1 MIKIRSIIAVLITSS
16 LILILTPQVM
26 KAQDQAER
34 GFSFQTSHFPDFRV
48 DDSQFSP
55 GAAYSLQFSYHDVD
69 YSRMEY
75 RFHYTRGYDSSV
87 SYSYGVSAAA
97 VFPLS
102 DHLFL
107 KPGVGADR
115 YLMADRGCKSFAR
128 AVFHSVFD
136 ASDNCNDDLH
146 SSINPFIA
154 LEIKFRSSISVVL
167 QSSYR
172 MMLSNKMHKIETV
185 TETAPDGSEYKN
197 DRFKSKNSF
206 YSAGFGIGVGLKI
219 NY

>member
-1 MIKIRSIIAVLITSS
+1 MIKNRYLISFLLSS
-16 LILILTPQVM
+16 ALILLLTPQVM
-26 KAQDQAER
+26 EAQDQAER
-34 GFSFQTSHFPDFRV
+34 GLSFQTSHFPDFRV

-55 GAAYSLQFSYHDVD
+55 GSAYSLKFSYHDVD

-115 YLMADRGCKSFAR
+115 YLMADRVCKSFVR
-128 AVFHSVFD
+128 AVLHSVFD
-136 ASDNCNDDLH
+136 TSDNCNDDLH

-154 LEIKFRSSISVVL
+154 LEIKFSSSISVVL

-172 MMLSNKMHKIETV
+172 MMLSNTMHKIE
-185 TETAPDGSEYKN
+185 TETAPDGNEYKY